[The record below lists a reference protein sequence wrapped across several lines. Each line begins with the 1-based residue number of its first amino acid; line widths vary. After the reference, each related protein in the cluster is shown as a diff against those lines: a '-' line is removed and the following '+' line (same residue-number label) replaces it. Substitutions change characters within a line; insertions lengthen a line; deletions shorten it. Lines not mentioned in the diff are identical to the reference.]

1 MCESP
6 LLNTSAATDVL
17 LQIFPIHDDRATE
30 DADAWCDPLVLEV
43 VYTPLLPDALPFVGG
58 GCDILLAATGHP
70 YLPIYH
76 QALSRFIAL
85 PYGNAF
91 LACCY
96 VSLGVGIPGEDG
108 TAVRAYARRLASY
121 GSEHEGSGL
130 YDLLLLL
137 VAELVE
143 VPVA

>member
-6 LLNTSAATDVL
+6 LLNASATTDVL
-17 LQIFPIHDDRATE
+17 LEILPMHDDRSAE
-30 DADAWCDPLVLEV
+30 DADAWHDSLVLEV
-43 VYTPLLPDALPFVGG
+43 VYAPLLPDALPFLGG
-58 GCDILLAATGHP
+58 GSDILLAATGHP
-70 YLPIYH
+70 YLPICH

-96 VSLGVGIPGEDG
+96 VPLGVGTSGEDG
-108 TAVRAYARRLASY
+108 PAVRTHARRLASY

-130 YDLLLLL
+130 DDLLLLL
-137 VAELVE
+137 VAELLE

>member
-6 LLNTSAATDVL
+6 LLNASATTDVL
-17 LQIFPIHDDRATE
+17 FEILPMHDDRSAE
-30 DADAWCDPLVLEV
+30 DADAWHDPLLLEV
-43 VYTPLLPDALPFVGG
+43 VYTPLLPDPLTFVGG
-58 GCDILLAATGHP
+58 GSDILLAATGHP

-76 QALSRFIAL
+76 QALSHFIAL

-91 LACCY
+91 LARCY
-96 VSLGVGIPGEDG
+96 VPLGVGIPGEDG
-108 TAVRAYARRLASY
+108 TAVRTHARRLASY
-121 GSEHEGSGL
+121 GSKHEGSGL
-130 YDLLLLL
+130 YDLSLLL

>member
-1 MCESP
+1 M
-6 LLNTSAATDVL
+6 
-17 LQIFPIHDDRATE
+17 HDDRATE
-30 DADAWCDPLVLEV
+30 DANAWHDPLVLEV
-43 VYTPLLPDALPFVGG
+43 VYAPLLPDPLPFLGG
-58 GCDILLAATGHP
+58 GSDILLAATGHP
-70 YLPIYH
+70 YIPIYH

-91 LACCY
+91 LACCD
-96 VSLGVGIPGEDG
+96 VPLGVRAPSKDG
-108 TAVRAYARRLASY
+108 TAVRTHARRLASY

-137 VAELVE
+137 VAELME